1 MRKIQIGLIF
11 EILKSGRVLHF
22 KCLRDSSGLK
32 RTVWPKDCISEICTL
47 TPVLQKRNFL
57 NKKQKT
63 KYILEIVPKAVYLM
77 SFFYFP
83 GINLITLPK
92 TIRFLQIKICL
103 YLFVLGP
110 NNQFQTILPQKTY
123 KAISPQ
129 PRHQVS
135 LTRLHFNQNEK
146 VGVVN

>member
-11 EILKSGRVLHF
+11 EILKSGRVLHL

-32 RTVWPKDCISEICTL
+32 RTVWLKDCISEVCTL
-47 TPVLQKRNFL
+47 IPVLQKGNFL

-63 KYILEIVPKAVYLM
+63 EYILEIVPKAVSFM

-83 GINLITLPK
+83 EINLTTLPK

-103 YLFVLGP
+103 YLLVLG
-110 NNQFQTILPQKTY
+110 
-123 KAISPQ
+123 
-129 PRHQVS
+129 
-135 LTRLHFNQNEK
+135 LTSSRPFCPKRLTK
-146 VGVVN
+146 P

>member
-11 EILKSGRVLHF
+11 EILKSGRVLHL

-32 RTVWPKDCISEICTL
+32 RTVWLKDCISEVCTL
-47 TPVLQKRNFL
+47 IPVLQKGNFL

-63 KYILEIVPKAVYLM
+63 KYILEIVPKAVSFM

-83 GINLITLPK
+83 EINLTTLPK

-103 YLFVLGP
+103 YLLVLG
-110 NNQFQTILPQKTY
+110 
-123 KAISPQ
+123 
-129 PRHQVS
+129 
-135 LTRLHFNQNEK
+135 LTSSRPFCPKRLTK
-146 VGVVN
+146 P